1 MDNFLKTD
9 DFKVVIPKR
18 RQDRRICLKKNGAMS
33 SWGYVPTNF
42 SMVINVKNK
51 NNNVVARN
59 RIRIGSKEATNILSS
74 GAYIEYD
81 SSSMLDSVLK
91 IGRKINQRL
100 RLNHFQKT
108 MKKYS
113 DKIIDSRIEKQLER
127 FCNKYDYVPFGKE
140 DNYLDF
146 IIFIYRTWELCL
158 ISLIFETSKSS
169 DMAFNFMKRYYH
181 HWYDYTN
188 SVLSYLDDYLEEYKK
203 YDIARFN
210 LVFSQEQDDSFSMVI
225 FTEELILPIIFE
237 TKNCLCYINKHKK
250 LSLCKVCGRLYRVK
264 NGKQVCS
271 KKCDN
276 ERDRA
281 YQRKK

>member
-1 MDNFLKTD
+1 
-9 DFKVVIPKR
+9 
-18 RQDRRICLKKNGAMS
+18 
-33 SWGYVPTNF
+33 
-42 SMVINVKNK
+42 
-51 NNNVVARN
+51 
-59 RIRIGSKEATNILSS
+59 
-74 GAYIEYD
+74 
-81 SSSMLDSVLK
+81 
-91 IGRKINQRL
+91 
-100 RLNHFQKT
+100 
-108 MKKYS
+108 
-113 DKIIDSRIEKQLER
+113 
-127 FCNKYDYVPFGKE
+127 
-140 DNYLDF
+140 
-146 IIFIYRTWELCL
+146 
-158 ISLIFETSKSS
+158 
-169 DMAFNFMKRYYH
+169 MKRYYH